1 MRMKIGVIAHMNHRL
16 IEASLDLSSNET
28 RKMSELIS
36 RRITTV
42 FPPNKLRIKGFK
54 VAIHS
59 KIALRHLVR
68 DQIDLARQEVLM
80 TLQLLQTSSLELM
93 QVLNLELNLKDQ

>member
-1 MRMKIGVIAHMNHRL
+1 MSHRL
-16 IEASLDLSSNET
+16 IEASPDLSSNET

-36 RRITTV
+36 NSIKTV
-42 FPPNKLRIKGFK
+42 FPPNKLLRIKGFK
-54 VAIHS
+54 VAIHF

-80 TLQLLQTSSLELM
+80 TLQLLQMSSLELM